1 MLFSFQHTTG
11 SWTADP
17 QGSFPSFVAFC
28 SPTLHDKDLIF
39 PIFMDTPEYVCICGA
54 AAHSSLG
61 ARVIVSK
68 QFTPTRPHQ
77 WLRRLWLEGKIHFT
91 SQLEYREGSSDFRHG
106 GGNQCFVHS
115 TLPAPSTKQDPKNK
129 IKIGM
134 ITSDDVNLFNSR
146 NAHGVIV
153 PHHRLYQSVSHPTH
167 SKPNNPPTGVAA
179 VGYSTLHTS
188 TTVRDFSLCRRANS
202 RYCTVHLRVR
212 RVGSL
217 ASVA

>member
-1 MLFSFQHTTG
+1 M
-11 SWTADP
+11 
-17 QGSFPSFVAFC
+17 
-28 SPTLHDKDLIF
+28 
-39 PIFMDTPEYVCICGA
+39 
-54 AAHSSLG
+54 
-61 ARVIVSK
+61 SK
-68 QFTPTRPHQ
+68 WFTPTRPHQ

-91 SQLEYREGSSDFRHG
+91 SQLEYREGSSDFRHE

-153 PHHRLYQSVSHPTH
+153 PHHRLYQSVSHLAH
-167 SKPNNPPTGVAA
+167 SKPNNSSTGGNGSWLFQAA
-179 VGYSTLHTS
+179 YKYNSAGFL
-188 TTVRDFSLCRRANS
+188 SLCRRANS
-202 RYCTVHLRVR
+202 RYCTVHLRVL